1 MKTRLLYFLF
11 IGLLFSSCA
20 KDIGYI
26 SGEVE
31 CEVNRNNNVLEAHNC
46 QVTIL
51 PGGDSMTTDYF
62 GDFISPALLPGEYTL
77 TFSYPGYE
85 DRSIKVTVIGGSV
98 VNMGTIV
105 LQRQN

>member
-26 SGEVE
+26 SGRVE
-31 CEVNRNNNVLEAHNC
+31 CLGSHMHASYC

-51 PGGDSMTTDYF
+51 PGGDSMTADYY

-77 TFSYPGYE
+77 TFCYHGCEY
-85 DRSIKVTVIGGSV
+85 RSIKVTVIGGSV
-98 VNMGTIV
+98 VNIGTIF
-105 LQRQN
+105 L